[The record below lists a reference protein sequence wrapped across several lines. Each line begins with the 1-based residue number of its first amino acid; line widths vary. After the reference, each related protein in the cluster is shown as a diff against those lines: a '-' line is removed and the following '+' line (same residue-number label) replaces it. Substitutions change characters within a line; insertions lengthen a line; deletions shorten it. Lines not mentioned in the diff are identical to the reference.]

1 MESGLKVF
9 LWIES
14 QIFNE
19 KQKKSDEIMK
29 IKIASESAEALV
41 ELRNTK
47 TASAIIEAL
56 PFESIAHR
64 WGEEIYFDIPLDL
77 ELESGQEVLDVGD
90 IAYWPPGK
98 SMCIFFGPTPSSKGS
113 EIRAYSAVNVFG
125 KVIGDARI
133 FRDVKEGERIRVEA
147 A

>member
-1 MESGLKVF
+1 
-9 LWIES
+9 
-14 QIFNE
+14 
-19 KQKKSDEIMK
+19 MK
-29 IKIASESAEALV
+29 IRIAAKNVEALA
-41 ELRNTK
+41 ELKNTK
-47 TASAIIEAL
+47 TVVALTRVL
-56 PFESIAHR
+56 PFESTAHR

-77 ELESGQEVLDVGD
+77 ELENGKEVLDVGD

-113 EIRAYSAVNVFG
+113 EVRAYSAVSVFG

-133 FRDVKEGERIRVEA
+133 FRAVMEGERIRVEA